1 MSGPVYDSFVVIGDR
16 RSLPQADTGHHTGG
30 LRHRSNDSS
39 VSMSPP
45 ANGDAV
51 LDLSDSKLRFRY
63 GTPGCVATPASGIPV
78 FDQVPS
84 STSPYNKKNEEFI
97 NIDSG
102 FEGNYS
108 PRSKAKRNSASDLF
122 DSVLR
127 TPVTKLSSKLKKRP
141 SFVDDEKSWNPETVQ
156 ILGWVIFSLVLVC
169 LVVMFLITYAT
180 FKGPIRSHFQTEEA
194 KTQSE
199 SHPPPPQELPEFT
212 GLQQEFLLDK
222 DVTYEEVIE
231 MKRVMEEDGNV
242 DEEVFVEED
251 IFYNDL
257 PVPIERLSEKTKQ
270 FVDPSEAA
278 LKAKTAEE
286 SQQIIEKAELILDR
300 ETQLLQEVSK
310 KLDEFVS
317 YTKTLKTNE
326 IDVDEKKDEEGLM
339 SVGSQKI
346 DENESAIK
354 SKPRGKRTKNKNP
367 LTKSMGPKMS
377 KAKIQKLSTSTTSIQ
392 PTLQPPKDFKSE
404 GETDNS
410 ITNQEYSDEQEGEEA
425 EDYDYSDE
433 DQAERGEERVK
444 RSRSGSRFGRSRVR
458 MMTFR
463 KRSGFDKSRDSND
476 IMMDDSNGDN

>member
-1 MSGPVYDSFVVIGDR
+1 MTLV
-16 RSLPQADTGHHTGG
+16 LKETTGI
-30 LRHRSNDSS
+30 LFSN
-39 VSMSPP
+39 
-45 ANGDAV
+45 N
-51 LDLSDSKLRFRY
+51 KLR
-63 GTPGCVATPASGIPV
+63 TTNI
-78 FDQVPS
+78 
-84 STSPYNKKNEEFI
+84 TKNF
-97 NIDSG
+97 
-102 FEGNYS
+102 S

-199 SHPPPPQELPEFT
+199 SHPPLSQELPEFT

-257 PVPIERLSEKTKQ
+257 PAPNERLYEPAIQ
-270 FVDPSEAA
+270 IVDPSEAT
-278 LKAKTAEE
+278 LKAKTAED
-286 SQQIIEKAELILDR
+286 SQQIIEKAEEILDR

-310 KLDEFVS
+310 KLDEFVA

-326 IDVDEKKDEEGLM
+326 IDVDEKKDEEGLV
-339 SVGSQKI
+339 SVGSQKV

-377 KAKIQKLSTSTTSIQ
+377 KAKIRKLSTTTTLIQ
-392 PTLQPPKDFKSE
+392 PTLQPPKDYKSE
-404 GETDNS
+404 GEIDNS
-410 ITNQEYSDEQEGEEA
+410 ITNQEYADADEQEAEEA
-425 EDYDYSDE
+425 EDYDYNDE

-476 IMMDDSNGDN
+476 IMMDDSNGDD